1 MTRSHSFVQ
10 PFWRRLHMR
19 RKPNRRKIGRPKT
32 RLGLPDLDQSKAAV
46 IGSLR
51 SPESQRG
58 YRHAID
64 EFVEW
69 YCSEP
74 RLSLNRDSVM
84 RYRNHLESRSL
95 AAATISRRRTAANS
109 VLARTRLRA
118 NNGTLSR
125 MPSNGS

>member
-51 SPESQRG
+51 SPSSQRG
-58 YRHAID
+58 HTHAID
-64 EFVEW
+64 EVIAW
-69 YCSEP
+69 YCAEP
-74 RLSLNRDSVM
+74 RLSLNRTVVI
-84 RYRNHLESRSL
+84 RYRIHPEAEKLAPAPLHARLPAGRGLAGES
-95 AAATISRRRTAANS
+95 T
-109 VLARTRLRA
+109 V
-118 NNGTLSR
+118 
-125 MPSNGS
+125 